1 MNTNDYMIAGI
12 QTMSNQDSTLFLL
25 SFVLILL
32 ELLKIKLIQQK
43 LKINTK
49 ENKKAVLREEIK
61 AKEILLQR
69 RDELTNKINV
79 LIEQLNS

>member
-1 MNTNDYMIAGI
+1 MIKF
-12 QTMSNQDSTLFLL
+12 T
-25 SFVLILL
+25 
-32 ELLKIKLIQQK
+32 QQK
-43 LKINTK
+43 LQINSK

-79 LIEQLNS
+79 LIELLNS

>member
-1 MNTNDYMIAGI
+1 MVFGKFSQLKCLKQFFFYMI
-12 QTMSNQDSTLFLL
+12 
-25 SFVLILL
+25 
-32 ELLKIKLIQQK
+32 KLTQQK
-43 LKINTK
+43 LKINSK
-49 ENKKAVLREEIK
+49 ENKKAVLREEIE

>member
-1 MNTNDYMIAGI
+1 M
-12 QTMSNQDSTLFLL
+12 
-25 SFVLILL
+25 
-32 ELLKIKLIQQK
+32 IKLTQQK
-43 LKINTK
+43 LKIKSK
-49 ENKKAVLREEIK
+49 ENKKAVLVEEIK